1 MPIVLNNCAPLK
13 QFRKFDAY
21 RIGTANPLCLSQSME
36 SYMARY
42 MGEVVPSTDD
52 DFPFIAMISDED
64 GNVVGEFPVR
74 TAADGEAKIVEA
86 LADLKKRD
94 ERDEEARSL

>member
-21 RIGTANPLCLSQSME
+21 RIGTAIPLCLSQSME

-42 MGEVVPSTDD
+42 MGEASQ
-52 DFPFIAMISDED
+52 
-64 GNVVGEFPVR
+64 
-74 TAADGEAKIVEA
+74 
-86 LADLKKRD
+86 
-94 ERDEEARSL
+94 ARMTIFRSSR